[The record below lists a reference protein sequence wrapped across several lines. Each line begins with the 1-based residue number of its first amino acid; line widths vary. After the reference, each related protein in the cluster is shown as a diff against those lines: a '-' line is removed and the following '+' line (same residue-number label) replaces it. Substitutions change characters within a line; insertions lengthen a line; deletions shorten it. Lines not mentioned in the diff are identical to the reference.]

1 MTEQATEILSLHFR
15 ERCAGESATN
25 QAYLALWIEYQRGA
39 LSADEFL
46 RGLEHDLLRNLD
58 ELDAEWKAV
67 KW

>member
-1 MTEQATEILSLHFR
+1 MTEQTTEIVSSYFR
-15 ERCAGESATN
+15 NTREKKTRINE
-25 QAYLALWIEYQRGA
+25 AYLALWIAYQRGA